1 MEEKKLERNTVS
13 SSDKEVWQVTSD
25 GGIGTHVLFGA
36 PLFVTQLMSLWCA
49 PPPKGKNPSLYQS
62 RRANLVVAV
71 LVRAWIY
78 VIAV

>member
-25 GGIGTHVLFGA
+25 GGIGTHVLVGA
-36 PLFVTQLMSLWCA
+36 PPFCHPTYEPLVCPS
-49 PPPKGKNPSLYQS
+49 PKGKNPSLYQS

>member
-1 MEEKKLERNTVS
+1 MEEKKLERNSVS
-13 SSDKEVWQVTSD
+13 SSDKEVGQVTSD
-25 GGIGTHVLFGA
+25 GGIGAHVLFRA
-36 PLFVTQLMSLWCA
+36 PFCHPTYEPLVCPS
-49 PPPKGKNPSLYQS
+49 PKGKNPSLYQS